1 MNHFDDIGKLILRL
15 SVGILLLMHGL
26 FKLMHG
32 IAGISALIQAN
43 GWPVWIAYGV
53 YVGEIIAPAL
63 LILGLVTRA
72 SAVVVVLNMLLA
84 VYLAHSHQLF
94 HLTKSGGW
102 LLELQG
108 LYLFGALAIA
118 FLGAGRFSIGGTRGR
133 MN

>member
-26 FKLMHG
+26 FKFMHG
-32 IAGISALIQAN
+32 IAGISALVQAN

-53 YVGEIIAPAL
+53 FIGEIIAPAL

-72 SAVVVVLNMLLA
+72 SAVVIVLNMLIA
-84 VYLAHSHQLF
+84 VYLAHGHQLF
-94 HLTKSGGW
+94 QLTKSGGW

-108 LYLFGALAIA
+108 LYLFSALAIA
-118 FLGAGRFSIGGTRGR
+118 LLGAGRFSIGGTRGR

>member
-1 MNHFDDIGKLILRL
+1 MNRYDDIGKLVLRL

-26 FKLMHG
+26 YKLMYG
-32 IAGISALIQAN
+32 IAGISAMVQAN
-43 GWPVWIAYGV
+43 GWPGWIAYGV
-53 YVGEIIAPAL
+53 FIGEMVAPVL
-63 LILGLVTRA
+63 IILGVLTRA
-72 SAVVVVLNMLLA
+72 SALVVVLNMLVA
-84 VYLAHSHQLF
+84 IYLAHSHQLF

-118 FLGAGRFSIGGTRGR
+118 LLGAGRLSVGGTHGR

>member
-1 MNHFDDIGKLILRL
+1 VFI
-15 SVGILLLMHGL
+15 
-26 FKLMHG
+26 
-32 IAGISALIQAN
+32 
-43 GWPVWIAYGV
+43 
-53 YVGEIIAPAL
+53 GEIIAPAL
-63 LILGLVTRA
+63 LILGLLTRA
-72 SAVVVVLNMLLA
+72 SAVVIVLNMLMA

-118 FLGAGRFSIGGTRGR
+118 LLGAGRFSVGGARGR

>member
-1 MNHFDDIGKLILRL
+1 MNRYDDFGKLVLRL

-26 FKLMHG
+26 HKLMYG
-32 IAGISALIQAN
+32 IGGISAMVNAN

-53 YVGEIIAPAL
+53 FIGEIIAPVLIIVGL
-63 LILGLVTRA
+63 LTRA
-72 SAVVVVLNMLLA
+72 AAFVIVLNMLVA
-84 VYLAHSHQLF
+84 IYLAHSHQLF
-94 HLTKSGGW
+94 HLTKTGGW

-118 FLGAGRFSIGGTRGR
+118 LLGAGHISVGGARGR

>member
-15 SVGILLLMHGL
+15 SVGILMLMHGL

-53 YVGEIIAPAL
+53 YIGEIIAPAL

-72 SAVVVVLNMLLA
+72 SAMVIVLNMLIA

-94 HLTKSGGW
+94 QLTKSGGW

>member
-72 SAVVVVLNMLLA
+72 SAVVIVLNMLIA

-133 MN
+133 LN

>member
-1 MNHFDDIGKLILRL
+1 MNHYDDIGKLVLRL

-32 IAGISALIQAN
+32 IAGISALVQAN
-43 GWPVWIAYGV
+43 GWPVWLAYGV
-53 YVGEIIAPAL
+53 FIGEIIAPAL
-63 LILGLVTRA
+63 LILGLLTRA
-72 SAVVVVLNMLLA
+72 SAVVIVLNMLIA

-118 FLGAGRFSIGGTRGR
+118 LLGAGRFSVGGARGR

>member
-1 MNHFDDIGKLILRL
+1 MNNLDDIGKLILRL

-32 IAGISALIQAN
+32 IAGISALIHAN

-53 YVGEIIAPAL
+53 YIGEIIAPAL

-72 SAVVVVLNMLLA
+72 SAVVIVLNMLIA
-84 VYLAHSHQLF
+84 IYLAHSHQLF
-94 HLTKSGGW
+94 QLTKTGGW

-118 FLGAGRFSIGGTRGR
+118 LLGAGRFSIGGTRGR

>member
-53 YVGEIIAPAL
+53 YIGEIIAPAL
-63 LILGLVTRA
+63 LILGLLTRA
-72 SAVVVVLNMLLA
+72 SAVVIVLNMLIA

-94 HLTKSGGW
+94 QLTKTGGW

-118 FLGAGRFSIGGTRGR
+118 LLGAGRFSIGGTRGR

>member
-1 MNHFDDIGKLILRL
+1 MNHYDDIGKLVLRL

-32 IAGISALIQAN
+32 IAGISALVQAN
-43 GWPVWIAYGV
+43 GWPVWLAYGV
-53 YVGEIIAPAL
+53 FIGEIIAPAL
-63 LILGLVTRA
+63 LILGLLTRA
-72 SAVVVVLNMLLA
+72 SAVVIVLNMLIA

-118 FLGAGRFSIGGTRGR
+118 LLGAGRFSVGGALGR

>member
-1 MNHFDDIGKLILRL
+1 MNHYDDIGKLVLRL

-32 IAGISALIQAN
+32 IAGISALVQAN

-53 YVGEIIAPAL
+53 FIGEIIAPAL
-63 LILGLVTRA
+63 LILGLLTRA
-72 SAVVVVLNMLLA
+72 SAVVIVLNMLIA

-118 FLGAGRFSIGGTRGR
+118 FLGAGRFSVGGARGR

>member
-1 MNHFDDIGKLILRL
+1 MNHYDDIGKLILRL

-32 IAGISALIQAN
+32 IAGISALVQAN
-43 GWPVWIAYGV
+43 GWPVWMAYGV
-53 YVGEIIAPAL
+53 FIGEIIAPAL
-63 LILGLVTRA
+63 LILGLLTRA
-72 SAVVVVLNMLLA
+72 SAVVIVLNMLIA

-118 FLGAGRFSIGGTRGR
+118 LLGAGRFSVGGARGR

>member
-26 FKLMHG
+26 FKLIHG

-43 GWPVWIAYGV
+43 GWPAWIAYGV
-53 YVGEIIAPAL
+53 YIGEIIAPAL
-63 LILGLVTRA
+63 LILGLLTRA
-72 SAVVVVLNMLLA
+72 SAVVIVLNMLLA

-94 HLTKSGGW
+94 QLTKSGGW

-118 FLGAGRFSIGGTRGR
+118 LLGAGRFSIGGIRGR

>member
-1 MNHFDDIGKLILRL
+1 MNHYDDIGKLVLRL

-32 IAGISALIQAN
+32 IAGISALVQAN

-53 YVGEIIAPAL
+53 FIGEIIAPAL
-63 LILGLVTRA
+63 LILGLLTRA
-72 SAVVVVLNMLLA
+72 SAVVIVLNMLIA

-94 HLTKSGGW
+94 YLTKSGGW

-118 FLGAGRFSIGGTRGR
+118 LLGAGRFSVGGARGR

>member
-26 FKLMHG
+26 FKLIHG

-53 YVGEIIAPAL
+53 YIGEIIAPAL
-63 LILGLVTRA
+63 LILGLLTRA
-72 SAVVVVLNMLLA
+72 SAVVIVLNMLLA

-94 HLTKSGGW
+94 QLTKSGGW

-118 FLGAGRFSIGGTRGR
+118 LLGAGRFSIGGIKGR

>member
-1 MNHFDDIGKLILRL
+1 MNHYDDIGKLVLRL

-32 IAGISALIQAN
+32 IAGISALVQAN
-43 GWPVWIAYGV
+43 GWPVWLAYGV
-53 YVGEIIAPAL
+53 FIGEMIAPAL
-63 LILGLVTRA
+63 LILGLLTRA
-72 SAVVVVLNMLLA
+72 SAVVIVLNMLIA

-118 FLGAGRFSIGGTRGR
+118 LLGAGRFSVGGARGR
-133 MN
+133 LN

>member
-1 MNHFDDIGKLILRL
+1 MNHYDDIGKLVLRL

-32 IAGISALIQAN
+32 IAGISALVQAN

-53 YVGEIIAPAL
+53 FIGEIIAPAL
-63 LILGLVTRA
+63 LILGLLTRA
-72 SAVVVVLNMLLA
+72 GAVVIVLNMLMA

-118 FLGAGRFSIGGTRGR
+118 LLGAGRFSVGGARGR

>member
-72 SAVVVVLNMLLA
+72 SAVVIVLNMLIA

-94 HLTKSGGW
+94 QLTKSGGW

-118 FLGAGRFSIGGTRGR
+118 LLGAGRFSIGGARGR

>member
-63 LILGLVTRA
+63 LILGLLTRA
-72 SAVVVVLNMLLA
+72 SAVVIVLNMLIA

-94 HLTKSGGW
+94 QLTKTGGW

-118 FLGAGRFSIGGTRGR
+118 LLGAGRFSIGGTRGR

>member
-1 MNHFDDIGKLILRL
+1 MNHYDDIGKLVLRL

-32 IAGISALIQAN
+32 IAGISALVQAN
-43 GWPVWIAYGV
+43 GWPVWMAYGV
-53 YVGEIIAPAL
+53 FIGEIIAPAL
-63 LILGLVTRA
+63 LILGLLTRA
-72 SAVVVVLNMLLA
+72 SAVVIVLNMLIA

-118 FLGAGRFSIGGTRGR
+118 FLGAGRFSVGGARGR

>member
-53 YVGEIIAPAL
+53 FVGEIIAPAL

-72 SAVVVVLNMLLA
+72 SAVVIVLNMLIA

-133 MN
+133 LN

>member
-1 MNHFDDIGKLILRL
+1 MNNFDDIGKLILRL

-53 YVGEIIAPAL
+53 YIGEIIAPAL

-72 SAVVVVLNMLLA
+72 SAVVIVLNMLIA
-84 VYLAHSHQLF
+84 IYLAHSHQLF

-108 LYLFGALAIA
+108 LYLFGALAIT